1 MINIKE
7 KKDCCGCYGCE
18 NICPKNSIKM
28 IDDKEGFWYPKVDKE
43 TCIKCGLCIKVC
55 PIIQNIKKVDN
66 IKFLACKNKNLENRL
81 ESSSGGVFSLLVE
94 NIVDLNGIV
103 FGAEYDENLE
113 VKYSYVYS
121 LEKSQKFRGSK
132 YAQSRIGNSYN
143 NVKKYLNDGKKVLFT
158 GTPCHVAGLKKF
170 LRKDYENLILVDIA
184 CHGVPSPLVFKRYK
198 EHISKLAGSKLK
210 SITFRDKS
218 NGWKNYKLK
227 LKFENKTEM
236 LELASENF
244 YMKGFLKDIYLRPS
258 CYGCKFKKPYTEA
271 DLTLADYWGV
281 QNIHPEFDD
290 DKGTSLVLVNT
301 KKGQEV
307 MNLIS
312 DKMEVIET
320 DGEFA
325 ISNNP
330 CIVRSVKYNPKR
342 EKFFED
348 FEKIDLIENI
358 KRNIKVSL
366 KQRVKIKLYNILI
379 KVKRIIKNK

>member
-43 TCIKCGLCIKVC
+43 TCIECGLCIKVC

-143 NVKKYLNDGKKVLFT
+143 NVEKYLNDGKKVLFT

-218 NGWKNYKLK
+218 NGWKTYKLK
-227 LKFENKTEM
+227 FEFENKTEK
-236 LELASENF
+236 LELASENS

-301 KKGQEV
+301 EKGQEI

-312 DKMEVIET
+312 DKMEFIET

-325 ISNNP
+325 IKNNP
-330 CIVRSVKYNPKR
+330 CIARPVKYNPKR
-342 EKFFED
+342 EGFFED

-358 KRNIKVSL
+358 KRNTKVSL
-366 KQRVKIKLYNILI
+366 KQRVKLKVYNILVR
-379 KVKRIIKNK
+379 VKRIIKK